1 MNCIF
6 CKIIKG
12 EIPAEKI
19 YEDEYVIA
27 MLDANPRAAGHTIV
41 IPKIHV
47 PTLFELP
54 DDEIDPF
61 FKAVKHVS
69 RRIYKAL
76 HPAGLTMGLNHGEAG
91 GQTVDHLHFHIIPRF
106 EEDGGG
112 SIQSV
117 VNNPPERKL
126 SEVAERIRRAG
137 E

>member
-1 MNCIF
+1 MDCIF

-19 YEDEYVIA
+19 YEDEHVIA
-27 MLDANPRAAGHTIV
+27 ILDANPRAAGHRIV
-41 IPKIHV
+41 IPKIHA

-54 DDEIDPF
+54 DDEITPF
-61 FKAVKHVS
+61 FKTVKNVS
-69 RRIYKAL
+69 RQIYKAL
-76 HPAGLTMGLNHGEAG
+76 HPAGLTMGLNHGEAS

-106 EEDGGG
+106 EGDGGG
-112 SIQSV
+112 SVQSV
-117 VNNPPERKL
+117 VNNPPEREL